1 MKEQTELLV
10 KKINNQEIAFYCTN
24 RTDYLKFR
32 KALSYCGI
40 EIPDRKEDDA
50 VYFKNYPYFVIGCNR
65 GIYTAPSFERICY
78 DWENI
83 NNACNIDNVVTA
95 TDMIYENEV
104 SDLQKFVDGRLIVE
118 VNNVNDYIL
127 FMNQLKAAGFNI
139 PEISSVDADKYSENY
154 PYYFTW
160 LSIRHEKSVIMEKA
174 SNKEYIKKDYGIVKY
189 TSFRDMDSVKE
200 YFSIKPV
207 NDKPE
212 PDYKLLYEQVKAE
225 RDIAFG
231 QLEALGTSFGEKEDA
246 AKERME
252 GNVLHHLD
260 SLLDRK
266 KEEIIFR
273 LNNTHGS
280 KNQWSVLMDEIKKAS
295 NETAKWLKQ
304 ERKLKDNAS
313 IFENANAMFVTVKRG
328 TALYNLDNG
337 DYVWLYNRYGNV
349 AIDNINVL
357 TANELA
363 KKAVDSS
370 EYWEDFLPMGAKI
383 HTKEEF
389 NAYCENNYHSTWITT
404 EEYENVLGLFRS

>member
-10 KKINNQEIAFYCTN
+10 KEIKNQEIAFYCDN

-65 GIYTAPSFERICY
+65 GFYTAPSFERVCY

-83 NNACNIDNVVTA
+83 NNVCNVDNVITA

-104 SDLQKFVDGRLIVE
+104 GDLQKFMDGQLIVE
-118 VNNVNDYIL
+118 VNNVNEYTL
-127 FMNQLKAAGFNI
+127 FMNQLNAAGFI
-139 PEISSVDADKYSENY
+139 GAEISSVNTNRYRENY
-154 PYYFTW
+154 PYYFM
-160 LSIRHEKSVIMEKA
+160 RPSVSHDNLMVMEKA
-174 SNKEYIKKDYGIVKY
+174 SNMEYIKKDYGIVKY

-212 PDYKLLYEQVKAE
+212 PDYKVLYEQVKAE
-225 RDIAFG
+225 RDIAFS

-246 AKERME
+246 VKERME
-252 GNVLHHLD
+252 GNVLHHFD
-260 SLLDRK
+260 SLIDRK
-266 KEEIIFR
+266 KDEIVFKLFHAKTPRESFAI
-273 LNNTHGS
+273 
-280 KNQWSVLMDEIKKAS
+280 LMDEIKKAS
-295 NETAKWLKQ
+295 NETAEWLKQ
-304 ERKLKDNAS
+304 ERKLEDNANV
-313 IFENANAMFVTVKRG
+313 FGNANAMFIAVKRG

-337 DYVWLYNRYGNV
+337 DYVWLYSRDGDV
-349 AIDNINVL
+349 AIDNINIL

-363 KKAVDSS
+363 KKAVEAS
-370 EYWEDFLPMGAKI
+370 ECWEDFLPMGAKI
-383 HTKEEF
+383 HTREEF
-389 NAYCENNYHSTWITT
+389 KTYCEKNYHSTWIAT
-404 EEYENVLGLFRS
+404 EEYENILGLFRS

>member
-1 MKEQTELLV
+1 MKEQTEFLV
-10 KKINNQEIAFYCTN
+10 KEINNQEIAFYCTN

-65 GIYTAPSFERICY
+65 GIYTAPSFERVYY

-104 SDLQKFVDGRLIVE
+104 GDLQKFMDGQLIVE
-118 VNNVNDYIL
+118 VNNVNEYTL
-127 FMNQLKAAGFNI
+127 FMNQLNAAGFI
-139 PEISSVDADKYSENY
+139 GAEISSVNTNRYRENY
-154 PYYFTW
+154 PYYFM
-160 LSIRHEKSVIMEKA
+160 RPSVSHDNLMVMEKA
-174 SNKEYIKKDYGIVKY
+174 SNMEYIKREFGITKY
-189 TSFRDMDSVKE
+189 IPFRDMDSVKE

-212 PDYKLLYEQVKAE
+212 PDYKVLYEQVKAE
-225 RDIAFG
+225 RDIAFS

-252 GNVLHHLD
+252 GRVLHHLD
-260 SLLDRK
+260 SFLDRK

-273 LNNTHGS
+273 LNHTHGS
-280 KNQWSVLMDEIKKAS
+280 KDQGSVLMDEIKKAS
-295 NETAKWLKQ
+295 NKTAEWLKQ
-304 ERKLKDNAS
+304 ERKLENNAS
-313 IFENANAMFVTVKRG
+313 VFESASAMFAIVKRG

-337 DYVWLYNRYGNV
+337 DYVWLYNRDGDV
-349 AIDNINVL
+349 AIDNINIL

-363 KKAVDSS
+363 KKAVEVSK
-370 EYWEDFLPMGAKI
+370 YWEDFLPMGAKM
-383 HTKEEF
+383 HTMEELK
-389 NAYCENNYHSTWITT
+389 AYCDDHYSSTWITT
-404 EEYENVLGLFRS
+404 EEYENVLGLSRS

>member
-10 KKINNQEIAFYCTN
+10 KKIKNQEIAFYCDN

-40 EIPDRKEDDA
+40 SIPDRKEDNA
-50 VYFKNYPYFVIGCNR
+50 VYFKDYPYFVIGCNR
-65 GIYTAPSFERICY
+65 RIYTAPSFERICY

-83 NNACNIDNVVTA
+83 NNVCNVDNVITA

-104 SDLQKFVDGRLIVE
+104 GDLQKFMDGQLIVE
-118 VNNVNDYIL
+118 VNNVNEYTL
-127 FMNQLKAAGFNI
+127 FMNQLKAAGFCGA
-139 PEISSVDADKYSENY
+139 EISSISTNCYSENY
-154 PYYFTW
+154 PYYFMR
-160 LSIRHEKSVIMEKA
+160 SSVSHDNLMVMEKA

-189 TSFRDMDSVKE
+189 TSFRDMDSVNE

-212 PDYKLLYEQVKAE
+212 PYYKVLYEQVKAE
-225 RDIAFG
+225 RDIAFS

-280 KNQWSVLMDEIKKAS
+280 KNQWYVFMDEIRKAS

-313 IFENANAMFVTVKRG
+313 TFENANAMFVTVKRG

-370 EYWEDFLPMGAKI
+370 EYWDDFLPMGAKI
-383 HTKEEF
+383 HTMEEF
-389 NAYCENNYHSTWITT
+389 KAYCDDHYSSTWITT
-404 EEYENVLGLFRS
+404 EEYENVLGLSRS

>member
-10 KKINNQEIAFYCTN
+10 KKINNQKIAFYCTN

-304 ERKLKDNAS
+304 ERKLENNAS
-313 IFENANAMFVTVKRG
+313 AFESASAMFAIVKRG

-337 DYVWLYNRYGNV
+337 DYVWLYNRDGDV

-363 KKAVDSS
+363 KKAVEVSK
-370 EYWEDFLPMGAKI
+370 YWEDFLPMGAKI
-383 HTKEEF
+383 HTMEEF
-389 NAYCENNYHSTWITT
+389 KAYCENNYHSTWITT
-404 EEYENVLGLFRS
+404 EEYEGVLGLFRS

>member
-83 NNACNIDNVVTA
+83 NNACNIDNVVTV

-160 LSIRHEKSVIMEKA
+160 LSIRHEKFVIVEKA

-212 PDYKLLYEQVKAE
+212 LDYKLLYEQVKAE

-313 IFENANAMFVTVKRG
+313 TFENANAMFVTVKLG